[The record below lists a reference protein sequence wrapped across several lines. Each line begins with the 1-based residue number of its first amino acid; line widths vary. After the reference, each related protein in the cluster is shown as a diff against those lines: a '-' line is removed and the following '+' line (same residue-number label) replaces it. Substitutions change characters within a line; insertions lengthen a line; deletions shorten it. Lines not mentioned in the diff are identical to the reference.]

1 MTIPEWPDATR
12 SLDAFDLT
20 GKRAV
25 VVGAA
30 SGVGRAIAVALA
42 EAGCDL
48 ALTSLTTDAEEV
60 LALRKTVREVRDAG
74 RIALEQAIDASS
86 GQAAQV
92 MARQVAK
99 ELGGI
104 DVLVTAP
111 DLFLGK
117 PATQVSDADWAKV
130 VGRNL
135 SATFFACRAAGKEML
150 KGGSAELTTGS
161 RGTKGRVIIVSSVLG
176 ERGLPNAAAYCA
188 AQGGV
193 LNLAR
198 ALSQEWAAQGI
209 TVNAIAQGWM
219 DGSPALGDPDPQSN
233 QTVRFIPM
241 KRPGHPE
248 EVAPLVVYLASDA
261 AGYITGQVLYVDGGL
276 TVHL

>member
-1 MTIPEWPDATR
+1 MPIPEWPNAKR
-12 SLDAFDLT
+12 SLNAFDLT

-25 VVGAA
+25 VLGAV
-30 SGVGRAIAVALA
+30 SGVGRAIALALA

-48 ALTSLTTDAEEV
+48 ALTSVTTDASEV
-60 LALRKTVREVRDAG
+60 LALRKVVREVRDAG
-74 RIALEQAIDASS
+74 RTALEQAIDASS

-104 DVLVTAP
+104 EVLVTAP

-117 PATQVSDADWAKV
+117 PATQISDADWTNV
-130 VGRNL
+130 IGRNL
-135 SATFFACRAAGKEML
+135 SATFFACRAVAREML
-150 KGGSAELTTGS
+150 RNEGT
-161 RGTKGRVIIVSSVLG
+161 TKGRIIAIASVLG
-176 ERGLPNAAAYCA
+176 ERGLANAAAYCA
-188 AQGGV
+188 AQGGI

-198 ALSQEWAAQGI
+198 ALAQEWAARGI
-209 TVNAIAQGWM
+209 TVNAIALGWM
-219 DGSPALGDPDPQSN
+219 VGSAALGDPDPASN

-261 AGYITGQVLYVDGGL
+261 AGYVTGQTLYVDGGL